1 MNLKANHRSDII
13 AEALDAGA
21 LVFGSPT
28 LNNGVLPRMAGLL
41 SYMKGL
47 KPRKKIGAAFGSYG
61 WSGEAVKLMNKYMEE
76 MKFDIIEPGIRVK
89 YVPTYDH
96 LKECVDM
103 GKRIK
108 KHMENTDM
116 GRDIAEDTKKESPRI
131 LRRRVRELL
140 GSEDFEQVLRELK
153 KIPPRKAINS
163 LISVFY
169 DSDPELRLKAI
180 SAFGQVVA
188 DLANEDMEAARVVMR
203 RLMWMLNDESGGIG
217 WGAPEAMAE
226 AMACHPLLAE
236 EYVRILLSYIR
247 EDGNFLEY
255 EPLRRGALWG
265 IERLAQVHPE
275 MLIELDAAKYI
286 RPYLEGDDK
295 SSRELSAQSLK
306 MLGDKTDY

>member
-1 MNLKANHRSDII
+1 MVLWLII
-13 AEALDAGA
+13 CDL
-21 LVFGSPT
+21 FGW
-28 LNNGVLPRMAGLL
+28 N
-41 SYMKGL
+41 
-47 KPRKKIGAAFGSYG
+47 
-61 WSGEAVKLMNKYMEE
+61 
-76 MKFDIIEPGIRVK
+76 
-89 YVPTYDH
+89 
-96 LKECVDM
+96 
-103 GKRIK
+103 K
-108 KHMENTDM
+108 KHMDNTDM
-116 GRDIAEDTKKESPRI
+116 GRDIAEDRKKESPRI
-131 LRRRVRELL
+131 LRHRVRELL
-140 GSEDFEQVLRELK
+140 GSGDLEQVLRELK

-169 DSDPELRLKAI
+169 DSDLELRSKAI

-188 DLANEDMEAARVVMR
+188 DLANEDMESARVIMR

-226 AMACHPLLAE
+226 AMACHPRLAE

-265 IERLAQVHPE
+265 IGRLAQIYPE

-286 RPYLEGDDK
+286 RPYLEDDGP
-295 SSRELSAQSLK
+295 SSRELSAQSLR